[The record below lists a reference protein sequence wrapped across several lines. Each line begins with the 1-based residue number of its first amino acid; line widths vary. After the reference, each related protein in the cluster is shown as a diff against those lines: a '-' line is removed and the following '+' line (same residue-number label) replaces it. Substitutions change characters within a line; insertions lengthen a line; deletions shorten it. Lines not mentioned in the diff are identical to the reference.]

1 MKQATIH
8 RHFVASPVVM
18 MKDQELTITEVVGK
32 FAMHGGEQL
41 PYVQLVDASGAAV
54 GEPMTVRQFKQR
66 IGKDYIDPKA
76 AVVERAARDTKKARA
91 VQIYAA
97 GILANKSRKEILQEM
112 QAACDLDP
120 TSAGASYFQSFK
132 SGAWKADAD
141 GVIASLQQPVA

>member
-1 MKQATIH
+1 MKANIH

-41 PYVQLVDASGAAV
+41 PYVQLIDSAGAVV

-66 IGKDYIDPKA
+66 IGKDYIDPN
-76 AVVERAARDTKKARA
+76 AVVAERVSRDTKKSRA
-91 VQIYAA
+91 MQIYAE
-97 GILANKSRKEILQEM
+97 GVLANKSRKQILQEM
-112 QAACDLDP
+112 EAECNLNP

-141 GVIASLQQPVA
+141 GVIASLQQPVV

>member
-1 MKQATIH
+1 MKANIH

-41 PYVQLVDASGAAV
+41 PYVQLIDSTGAAV

-66 IGKDYIDPKA
+66 IGKDYIDPN
-76 AVVERAARDTKKARA
+76 AVVAERVSRDTKKSRA
-91 VQIYAA
+91 MQIYAE
-97 GILANKSRKEILQEM
+97 GVLANKSRKQILQEM
-112 QAACDLDP
+112 EAECDLNP

-141 GVIASLQQPVA
+141 GVIASLQQPVV

>member
-1 MKQATIH
+1 MKANIH

-41 PYVQLVDASGAAV
+41 PYVQLIDSAGAAV

-66 IGKDYIDPKA
+66 IGKDYIDPN
-76 AVVERAARDTKKARA
+76 AVVAERASRDTKKSRA
-91 VQIYAA
+91 MQIYAE
-97 GILANKSRKEILQEM
+97 GILANNSRKQILQEM
-112 QAACDLDP
+112 EAECDLNP

-141 GVIASLQQPVA
+141 GVIASLQQPVV

>member
-1 MKQATIH
+1 MKANIH

-41 PYVQLVDASGAAV
+41 PYVQLIDSTGAAV

-66 IGKDYIDPKA
+66 IGKDYIDPN
-76 AVVERAARDTKKARA
+76 AVVAERVSRDTKKSRA
-91 VQIYAA
+91 MQIYAE
-97 GILANKSRKEILQEM
+97 GVLANKSRKQILQEM
-112 QAACDLDP
+112 EAECNLNP

-141 GVIASLQQPVA
+141 GVIASLQQPVV

>member
-1 MKQATIH
+1 MKANIH

-41 PYVQLVDASGAAV
+41 PYVQLIDSAGAAV

-66 IGKDYIDPKA
+66 IGKDYIDPN
-76 AVVERAARDTKKARA
+76 AVVAERVSRDTKKSRA
-91 VQIYAA
+91 MQIYAE
-97 GILANKSRKEILQEM
+97 GVLANKSRKQILQEM
-112 QAACDLDP
+112 EAECDLNP

-141 GVIASLQQPVA
+141 GVIASLQQPVV